1 MDIQSYIKEVVFQ
14 IADGINDI
22 ITEQKQHNV
31 IINPAMTIGNSTEI
45 RFIPVNRKS
54 YKNYNRPVQLLR
66 LDIGIQTTESNQ
78 LEVEG
83 GINLSFI
90 KGGGN
95 GTESAVCSNTNRV
108 GIAIPIPI
116 SFPNSPI
123 DECES

>member
-66 LDIGIQTTESNQ
+66 LDIGIQTTASNQ

-95 GTESAVCSNTNRV
+95 GTESVVCSNTNRV
-108 GIAIPIPI
+108 GIAIPI

-123 DECES
+123 NECES

>member
-66 LDIGIQTTESNQ
+66 LDIRIQTTEGNQ

-95 GTESAVCSNTNRV
+95 GTESAVCCNTNRV
-108 GIAIPIPI
+108 GIAIPI

-123 DECES
+123 NECES